1 MISLKKTVRVDEL
14 AADWK
19 VNPQT
24 IRREID
30 RGNLGAFKV
39 GDTWRI
45 PVEEVEKYR
54 LQAGNAIKKI
64 HSD

>member
-1 MISLKKTVRVDEL
+1 MNSKRLRVDEL
-14 AADWK
+14 AREWK

-24 IRREID
+24 IRREIE

-45 PVEEVEKYR
+45 PVEEIQKYEE
-54 LQAGNAIKKI
+54 QNQKKTAQV
-64 HSD
+64 DRD

>member
-1 MISLKKTVRVDEL
+1 MNSKRLRVDEL
-14 AADWK
+14 ARDWK

-24 IRREID
+24 IRREIE

-45 PVEEVEKYR
+45 PVEEIQKYE
-54 LQAGNAIKKI
+54 QQNQKKI
-64 HSD
+64 A